1 MNDNIIKVE
10 NLTTSYIDKVAIRNI
25 NLQIPKGVRCAIVG
39 PNGAGKSTLLKSILG
54 LIKSDSGHVEVF
66 EKSIKD
72 VSKNIAYVPQKGS
85 VNWDFPISVFD
96 VVLMGRYAYIPT
108 GKRPSKQD
116 KEIALKCLEI
126 MKMTEFKNRQISE
139 LSGGQKQ
146 RVFLAR
152 ALCQQVDLYM
162 LDEPFTGID
171 ITTEK
176 LIAEKFFELQKLGKT
191 VIAVH
196 HNLNTV
202 KDYFD
207 YIVVL
212 NEEIVYSG
220 SIDDPKLDEKLE
232 IAFRG

>member
-1 MNDNIIKVE
+1 MTENIIKVE
-10 NLTTSYIDKVAIRNI
+10 NLMTSYIDKVAINNI
-25 NLQIPKGVRCAIVG
+25 NLSIPKGVRCAIVG

-54 LIKSDSGHVEVF
+54 LVKYDRGNVEVF
-66 EKSIKD
+66 NKPIKE

-96 VVLMGRYAYIPT
+96 VVLMGRYAYIPI
-108 GKRPSKQD
+108 GKRASKKD
-116 KEIALKCLEI
+116 KEIAMKSLEI
-126 MKMTEFKNRQISE
+126 MNMIEFKNRQISE

-152 ALCQQVDLYM
+152 ALCQEVELYM

-176 LIAEKFFELQKLGKT
+176 LIADKFFELQKAGKT

-212 NEEIVYSG
+212 NEEVVYSG
-220 SIDDPKLDEKLE
+220 KIDDPGLDKKLE

>member
-1 MNDNIIKVE
+1 MTDIIKVE
-10 NLTTSYIDKVAIRNI
+10 NLTTSYLDKVAIKDI
-25 NLQIPKGVRCAIVG
+25 NLNIPKGVRCAIVG

-54 LIKSDSGHVEVF
+54 LVKYDNGNVEVF
-66 EKSIKD
+66 EKTIKE

-96 VVLMGRYAYIPT
+96 VVLMGRYAYIPV
-108 GKRPSKQD
+108 GRRPSKKD
-116 KEIALKCLEI
+116 KEIAMKSLKI
-126 MKMTEFKNRQISE
+126 MNMTEFKNRQISE

-176 LIAEKFFELQKLGKT
+176 LIADKFFELQKLGKT

-212 NEEIVYSG
+212 NEKVVYSG
-220 SIDDPKLDEKLE
+220 SIDNPELDKKLE

>member
-10 NLTTSYIDKVAIRNI
+10 NLTTSYIDKVAINNI
-25 NLQIPKGVRCAIVG
+25 NLSIPKGVRCAIVG

-54 LIKSDSGHVEVF
+54 LVKYDRGNVEVF
-66 EKSIKD
+66 NKLIKE

-96 VVLMGRYAYIPT
+96 VVLMGRYAYIPI
-108 GKRPSKQD
+108 GKRPSKKD
-116 KEIALKCLEI
+116 KEIAMKSLEI
-126 MKMTEFKNRQISE
+126 MNMIEFKNRQISE

-152 ALCQQVDLYM
+152 ALCQEVELYM

-176 LIAEKFFELQKLGKT
+176 LIADKFFELQKLGKT